1 MWKYFWLPHRKKD
14 LQASLVSS
22 SFRASTSEKSEAFV
36 ARERTIKA
44 SFVGPLLI
52 VLPIGGRERASS
64 LTSTSSLTSRPASK
78 SSKVGLAAP
87 TFKQNI
93 LVFLFSKSEP

>member
-1 MWKYFWLPHRKKD
+1 MWKYFWLPHRKKH

-52 VLPIGGRERASS
+52 VLPIGGERASVVINVNVVINVETGVEK
-64 LTSTSSLTSRPASK
+64 LKSRF
-78 SSKVGLAAP
+78 GG
-87 TFKQNI
+87 TDI
-93 LVFLFSKSEP
+93 